1 MAFSYSL
8 KAQEFVSG
16 LVSQQKGASVSPS
29 RESPFT
35 RNHHFV
41 LFHGLGLGGLGPFAG
56 PPNPR
61 PFTSKGRVQV
71 GGCCLDAILLL
82 NHFLVKGFP
91 MPSIL
96 LQQLWGV
103 RPYNE
108 NKSLF

>member
-61 PFTSKGRVQV
+61 PFTSKGHVYRLV
-71 GGCCLDAILLL
+71 GA
-82 NHFLVKGFP
+82 VW
-91 MPSIL
+91 MP
-96 LQQLWGV
+96 
-103 RPYNE
+103 YYC
-108 NKSLF
+108 